1 MIRALAAAAL
11 ALAVAGCD
19 PGARTSPFKGID
31 ITGSGVQASATPLV
45 DGEGKPR
52 TLADFRGKAVLV
64 IFGYTH
70 CPDVC
75 PTSLADAAKA
85 LKALGNDASRV
96 QVVFVSV
103 DPKRDTPALLREY
116 VTAFR
121 PDFVGLTGSRDA
133 LAQFTRDFKVYANV
147 EESDDPSKYKVEH
160 SGQMVVLDPKGQ
172 PRLMFAPG
180 MAPADM
186 ASDLKVLLDNA

>member
-1 MIRALAAAAL
+1 MMRALAALAVVL
-11 ALAVAGCD
+11 ALAACD
-19 PGARTSPFKGID
+19 PGRTSPFKGVD
-31 ITGSGVQASATPLV
+31 ITGSGIQASPTPLV
-45 DGEGKPR
+45 DGDGKPR
-52 TLADFRGKAVLV
+52 SLADFRGKAVLV

-85 LKALGNDASRV
+85 LKTLGNEASRV

-103 DPKRDTPALLREY
+103 DPKRDTPQLLRDY

-121 PDFVGLTGSRDA
+121 PDFVGLTGSREA

-147 EESDDPSKYKVEH
+147 EESDVPAKYKVEH
-160 SGQMVVLDPKGQ
+160 SGQMIVLDPKGQ
-172 PRLMFAPG
+172 PRLLFAPG
-180 MAPADM
+180 AAPADM
-186 ASDLKVLLDNA
+186 AAHLKVLLDNA